1 MPKTP
6 TRGNPGDDLPVGVRD
21 AVTATLEPDERIER
35 HVPVVGAHLILTGRR
50 LFVVRHGYDYRP
62 ATGSGAGPSTG
73 TCCSGSSPATSRSR
87 PAGPASSCSSRAT
100 GRGDPIA
107 RGRGATRQRPA
118 LAASPEQAA

>member
-21 AVTATLEPDERIER
+21 AVTATLEPEERIER

-62 ATGSGAGPSTG
+62 ATGI
-73 TCCSGSSPATSRSR
+73 
-87 PAGPASSCSSRAT
+87 
-100 GRGDPIA
+100 RGWPLDSHLLLRIEPGHLQIEA
-107 RGRGATRQRPA
+107 RGTRVVVLYHAPQAVAIRS
-118 LAASPEQAA
+118 LVAAARRASGPP